1 MKGEVADMYDF
12 ETLVNRRIMN
22 SNKWANMY
30 KTNPNVPDDIV
41 PFSIADMEFK
51 NAPEIITG
59 LHEFLDTAILGYAAA
74 GDGFLTSVCQW
85 MKNRH
90 EWSIEKEWI
99 AVSIGVV
106 PALSNIV
113 EAFSEPGDGVLLMTP
128 VYFPFYESIE
138 RNKRNVVKSSLVVKN
153 GRYEIDFEDFEK
165 KAKNPRNKILLFC
178 SPHNPVGRVWTKE
191 ELREVARI
199 CLENDVLIV
208 SDEIHFDL
216 VMPGYKHTVMATLS
230 PEIADRCI
238 TCTSAS
244 KSFNLAGMQ
253 ASSIIISNK
262 EIREKFVAQMEK
274 AGHFGLSILGY
285 KSCELAYTRGL
296 PWLQELLPV
305 LQGNA
310 KFIEEYMQKY
320 IPEIKVFQ
328 LEGTYLQWWDCR
340 GLGLDYKELSFIMT
354 HKAYI
359 FMDEGF
365 MFGADGEGFER
376 MDIACPRFVIEEA
389 LERLRRALKR

>member
-1 MKGEVADMYDF
+1 MYDF
-12 ETLVNRRIMN
+12 ETLVDRHAMN

-30 KTNPNVPDDIV
+30 RVNPDVPKGIV

-51 NAPEIITG
+51 NAPEIMEG
-59 LHEFLDTAILGYAAA
+59 LREFLDTAILGYAAA
-74 GDGFLTSVCQW
+74 GEDFLGAVCDW
-85 MKNRH
+85 MQNRH
-90 EWSIEKEWI
+90 DWHIEKEWI

-113 EAFSEPGDGVLLMTP
+113 AAFSEPGDGVLLMTP
-128 VYFPFYESIE
+128 VYFPFSESIE
-138 RNKRNVVKSSLVVKN
+138 RNERKVVKSPLIIQDGKYV
-153 GRYEIDFEDFEK
+153 IDFDDFEA
-165 KAKNPRNKILLFC
+165 KAKDPKNKILLFC

-216 VMPGYKHTVMATLS
+216 IMPGYKHTVMATLS
-230 PEIADRCI
+230 PKITDHCI

-244 KSFNLAGMQ
+244 KTFNLAGMQ
-253 ASSIIISNK
+253 ASSIIIPNEELRK
-262 EIREKFVAQMEK
+262 KFVTQMER

-285 KSCELAYTRGL
+285 KSCQLAYTRGE
-296 PWLQELLPV
+296 PWLEELINI
-305 LQGNA
+305 LQDNA
-310 KFIEEYMQKY
+310 TFVEEYMKKF
-320 IPEIKVFQ
+320 IPEIKVFP

-340 GLGLDYKELSFIMT
+340 ELGFDYKELSHIMT
-354 HKAYI
+354 HEAYI

-365 MFGADGEGFER
+365 MFGEEGEGFER
-376 MDIACPRFVIEEA
+376 MDLACPQYVIADA
-389 LERLRRALKR
+389 LDRLRCALKR